1 MIRSKKHGIRPLI
14 WVGLTTK
21 QNTNSTPCPF
31 CAGDVPVD
39 DIICP
44 HCQSAEEPSL
54 TRKLLKTPEIQ
65 IELPLET
72 ELYELEQSKT
82 DTSMIMDAPERHGHI
97 RDSDESREMRIVTK
111 VRQPE
116 FAAELAK
123 RYIKDWRFVYD
134 DDGVPVPFEIDPLN
148 QSMPVAL
155 ANRATVV
162 AYAAVVMIGPISAAD
177 PQVVRDLFLDLLVEG
192 VDRPVA

>member
-31 CAGDVPVD
+31 CAGNVPVD
-39 DIICP
+39 EVICP
-44 HCQSAEEPSL
+44 HCQSAEETSL

-134 DDGVPVPFEIDPLN
+134 DDGVPVLFEIADML
-148 QSMPVAL
+148 SWVKEEHVGTVIDIF
-155 ANRATVV
+155 RSHATLREK
-162 AYAAVVMIGPISAAD
+162 YRRKIMDDDIKNSERTT
-177 PQVVRDLFLDLLVEG
+177 QE
-192 VDRPVA
+192 